1 MRGAVKT
8 VNALALHAARTTTPT
23 MSDAPPEDAAPVF
36 KKPSARKNFR
46 KRKVDEEEPADD
58 AATAA
63 GGGPSNSLELM
74 RELQRQR
81 QRSKGVTLEPRG
93 DQDLEAAA
101 AAGEAEADHSLDST
115 FTSQTDGGGEV
126 DPNMLRYIEE
136 QMRKE
141 GGGGGGGSSGGGG
154 GDAAA
159 AAAADED
166 GLYVT
171 PDHLQE
177 RLLAKSAVQGKEIDD
192 AQRWLAGIME
202 VPIGAEEKMEAI
214 EQTELAKRKLMAQE
228 AAAGRRGG
236 GPQLSIPANFNANFH
251 QHRRD
256 AAQLKRDATKHLPKG
271 PAAAAG
277 TQLDVQG
284 PGGGTER
291 INVANDQ
298 ARLEAF
304 RRNEGQKRRH

>member
-1 MRGAVKT
+1 MRAAVNGAR
-8 VNALALHAARTTTPT
+8 AARAAHHHTNDVRRA
-23 MSDAPPEDAAPVF
+23 SRGRGAPVF

-141 GGGGGGGSSGGGG
+141 GGGGGGGGSSGGGG

-284 PGGGTER
+284 PGGTER

>member
-1 MRGAVKT
+1 
-8 VNALALHAARTTTPT
+8 
-23 MSDAPPEDAAPVF
+23 MSDAPPEDAAAPVF

>member
-8 VNALALHAARTTTPT
+8 AVNALALHAARTTTPT
-23 MSDAPPEDAAPVF
+23 MSDAPAPVF

-277 TQLDVQG
+277 TQIDVQG
-284 PGGGTER
+284 PGGTER

>member
-1 MRGAVKT
+1 
-8 VNALALHAARTTTPT
+8 
-23 MSDAPPEDAAPVF
+23 
-36 KKPSARKNFR
+36 
-46 KRKVDEEEPADD
+46 
-58 AATAA
+58 
-63 GGGPSNSLELM
+63 M
-74 RELQRQR
+74 RELQQQR

-101 AAGEAEADHSLDST
+101 AGLERSLDST

-141 GGGGGGGSSGGGG
+141 GGGGGGGGWWRRRR
-154 GDAAA
+154 AAA
-159 AAAADED
+159 AAATDED

-214 EQTELAKRKLMAQE
+214 EQTELAKRKLRAPA

-256 AAQLKRDATKHLPKG
+256 AAQLKRDATKHLPATG
-271 PAAAAG
+271 G
-277 TQLDVQG
+277 GGGDLLDVQG
-284 PGGGTER
+284 LGGTER

>member
-1 MRGAVKT
+1 MHEWKY
-8 VNALALHAARTTTPT
+8 
-23 MSDAPPEDAAPVF
+23 
-36 KKPSARKNFR
+36 
-46 KRKVDEEEPADD
+46 
-58 AATAA
+58 
-63 GGGPSNSLELM
+63 
-74 RELQRQR
+74 Q
-81 QRSKGVTLEPRG
+81 
-93 DQDLEAAA
+93 EAAA
-101 AAGEAEADHSLDST
+101 ERLSPGAVQRLRARFAAVLHGDGTVTSDYRRGDAGAVRSVDLPRSAQAAVAVQDTDRRQKPTVGTGWSQSDKLASLWRAAVAESQSRCEPALRERGSGNAPAVPPQPRTRGSDCSGE
-115 FTSQTDGGGEV
+115 
-126 DPNMLRYIEE
+126 
-136 QMRKE
+136 E
-141 GGGGGGGSSGGGG
+141 GGGGGGGSGGGG

-284 PGGGTER
+284 PGGT
-291 INVANDQ
+291 
-298 ARLEAF
+298 
-304 RRNEGQKRRH
+304 

>member
-1 MRGAVKT
+1 M
-8 VNALALHAARTTTPT
+8 
-23 MSDAPPEDAAPVF
+23 
-36 KKPSARKNFR
+36 
-46 KRKVDEEEPADD
+46 
-58 AATAA
+58 
-63 GGGPSNSLELM
+63 
-74 RELQRQR
+74 
-81 QRSKGVTLEPRG
+81 
-93 DQDLEAAA
+93 
-101 AAGEAEADHSLDST
+101 
-115 FTSQTDGGGEV
+115 
-126 DPNMLRYIEE
+126 
-136 QMRKE
+136 
-141 GGGGGGGSSGGGG
+141 
-154 GDAAA
+154 
-159 AAAADED
+159 
-166 GLYVT
+166 T

>member
-8 VNALALHAARTTTPT
+8 AVNALALHAARTTTPT
-23 MSDAPPEDAAPVF
+23 MSDAPAPVF

-58 AATAA
+58 AGTAA

-284 PGGGTER
+284 PGGTER

>member
-8 VNALALHAARTTTPT
+8 AVNALALHAARTTTPT
-23 MSDAPPEDAAPVF
+23 MSDAPAPVF

-284 PGGGTER
+284 PGGTER

-304 RRNEGQKRRH
+304 RRNEGQKRRQ

>member
-1 MRGAVKT
+1 
-8 VNALALHAARTTTPT
+8 
-23 MSDAPPEDAAPVF
+23 
-36 KKPSARKNFR
+36 
-46 KRKVDEEEPADD
+46 
-58 AATAA
+58 
-63 GGGPSNSLELM
+63 M

-154 GDAAA
+154 DAAA
-159 AAAADED
+159 VTAADED